1 MALEVVCTLSCEVTT
16 YSIKLKE
23 KIMGNSLQDQL
34 LAMGLTN
41 KKKAKEAEKAKNKN
55 KKAARK
61 GEEVI
66 DQAKVDAEKARQE
79 KLERDKA
86 LNAEKKAQEE
96 AKAIA
101 AQVKQLIKMNSIQV
115 EGELAYNFTAGSKI
129 KKIYVNEDIQDR
141 LSRGKLAIASLDN
154 SFVIIPLGVV
164 DKIRQ
169 RDEDTFIYIA
179 ENTSQEVD
187 EDDPYADYQI
197 PDDLMW

>member
-1 MALEVVCTLSCEVTT
+1 
-16 YSIKLKE
+16 
-23 KIMGNSLQDQL
+23 MGNSLQDQL

-41 KKKAKEAEKAKNKN
+41 KKKAKEAEKAKNKK
-55 KKAARK
+55 KKAERK

-154 SFVIIPLGVV
+154 SFVVIPLGVV

-169 RDEDTFIYIA
+169 RDEETFIYLA
-179 ENTSQEVD
+179 ENTNQEMD

>member
-1 MALEVVCTLSCEVTT
+1 
-16 YSIKLKE
+16 
-23 KIMGNSLQDQL
+23 MGNSLQDQL

-101 AQVKQLIKMNSIQV
+101 AQVKQLIKMNTIQV

-154 SFVIIPLGVV
+154 SFAIIPLGVV
-164 DKIRQ
+164 EKIRQ

>member
-1 MALEVVCTLSCEVTT
+1 
-16 YSIKLKE
+16 
-23 KIMGNSLQDQL
+23 MGNSLQDQL

-41 KKKAKEAEKAKNKN
+41 KKKAKEAEKAKNKK
-55 KKAARK
+55 KKAERK

-101 AQVKQLIKMNSIQV
+101 AQVKQLIKMNTIQV

-154 SFVIIPLGVV
+154 SFVVIPLGVV

-169 RDEDTFIYIA
+169 RDEDTFIYLA
-179 ENTSQEVD
+179 ENTNQEVD